1 MSSKT
6 SSKPAVPTSSMASTI
21 KSYSVPLILF
31 SVAVFYQLVVIPI
44 SFPTSHYDVLGI
56 KRYSSVDE
64 VKEAYGKLSIKWES
78 GMEIPQ
84 AVDFVEIQYAYE
96 LLKNNLWKRNYDLF
110 GIDEQRGV
118 LENVKVQYAREKFSD
133 ISLPLLDEVP
143 LNTEDH
149 NLNFITFNDVQ
160 SIFNDDKPSLI
171 MLYSFGSKLC
181 VQFSDVWKQ
190 IVASLDGVAYTAVVE
205 LGEAQL
211 AAYLAEKKP
220 TGQPF
225 FRNGLPSFVAFPPG
239 CKSTDCINRFNGKLS
254 FDDIT
259 DWFATTVL
267 YLPRILYYSK
277 DTLGHKF
284 LAKSSPHKVKVIIFS
299 ETGERA
305 APFIRQTAKNYW
317 DSISFAFV
325 LWREEDSSIWL
336 DAFGVELAPA
346 MVFLKDP
353 GVQPIVYH
361 GSVNRSSFV
370 QLIEQNKQ
378 QELPQLRSRTSMELG
393 CDARGYSRAG
403 SDTLTWYCA
412 IVAGRLGAEL
422 NKMRETMRRVKETLT
437 SNSEAYGADE
447 NPKIS
452 PAVVALKSKRLSFT
466 WLDGE
471 AQKKYCFFYISSES
485 SYETCGPMR
494 DLSDVPR
501 LFIVR
506 YKRDVTEAKEMK
518 PRSMFDTSSDDLD
531 LAAQL
536 VALYN
541 GSSEIS
547 EIVQWFSKIIEEGDS
562 RDLPFYRVKA
572 PELVHENP
580 EPMSFGSAGS
590 SFITNV
596 LKWIEHIKVGIYD
609 RLDDPRIGPV
619 LFLASFLSFGTIWLR
634 RSQPTP
640 PSQPVRQPEL
650 PNESTQPSQPTT
662 KEGSKP
668 RRRNRVRTASNADIP
683 PSITDFEPPNAY
695 QMHLSGS
702 DSE

>member
-1 MSSKT
+1 MNNKPP
-6 SSKPAVPTSSMASTI
+6 SKPAMPTSSMASTI
-21 KSYSVPLILF
+21 KAYSVPLILF
-31 SVAVFYQLVVIPI
+31 SLAVFYQLVVIPI
-44 SFPTSHYDVLGI
+44 AFPTSHYDVLGI

-64 VKEAYGKLSIKWES
+64 VKEAYGKLSTKWES
-78 GMEIPQ
+78 GGEIPE
-84 AVDFVEIQYAYE
+84 AVDFVKIQYAYE
-96 LLKNNLWKRNYDLF
+96 LLKNNLWKRDYDLF
-110 GIDEQRGV
+110 GFDEQRGV
-118 LENVKVQYAREKFSD
+118 LEKAKMQYAREKFSE
-133 ISLPLLDEVP
+133 IGLPLLDEVA
-143 LNTEDH
+143 LNTEDRS
-149 NLNFITFNDVQ
+149 LNFITSNDVR
-160 SIFNDDKPSLI
+160 SMFNDDKPSLI

-181 VQFSDVWKQ
+181 VQFSDAWKQ
-190 IVASLDGVAYTAVVE
+190 IVALLDGVANTAVVE
-205 LGEAQL
+205 LGEAQF

-225 FRNGLPSFVAFPPG
+225 FRNGLPSFVAFSPS
-239 CKSTDCINRFNGKLS
+239 CKSIDCINRFNGKLS

-277 DTLGHKF
+277 DMLGPKF

-299 ETGERA
+299 ATGERA
-305 APFIRQTAKNYW
+305 APFIRQTAKNNW
-317 DSISFAFV
+317 DSVSFAFV

-353 GVQPIVYH
+353 GMKPIVYH

-437 SNSEAYGADE
+437 SYEAYGADE
-447 NPKIS
+447 DPRIF
-452 PAVVALKSKRLSFT
+452 PAVAALQSKRLSFT

-506 YKRDVTEAKEMK
+506 YKRDATKAKEMK
-518 PRSMFDTSSDDLD
+518 PRSMFDTSSDDPD

-547 EIVQWFSKIIEEGDS
+547 EIAQWVSKIIEDGDS

-572 PELVHENP
+572 PELVHEDP
-580 EPMSFGSAGS
+580 EPMSFGSGGS

-596 LKWIEHIKVGIYD
+596 LKRIEHIKVGIYD

-619 LFLASFLSFGTIWLR
+619 LFLASLLSFGTIWLR
-634 RSQPTP
+634 KSQPTP
-640 PSQPVRQPEL
+640 PSRPARQPD
-650 PNESTQPSQPTT
+650 PPSESTQPSQPTT

-668 RRRNRVRTASNADIP
+668 RRRNRSRTASNADVP